1 MFRHVLLV
9 GVSSRV
15 SDLNKSYLRLSTRP
29 AGNHSGSSSHQYS
42 TPDVLDR
49 LAWIRT
55 IVKFDMST
63 IAGPSSPRLGKLEAG
78 TVSGARVC
86 PRRFSDRERGFARIF
101 GLDDTLSR
109 VEALQV
115 VRLYGTCLAYGSSPP

>member
-1 MFRHVLLV
+1 VYP
-9 GVSSRV
+9 
-15 SDLNKSYLRLSTRP
+15 DLNKSYL
-29 AGNHSGSSSHQYS
+29 GNHSDSSSHQYS

-49 LAWIRT
+49 SVWIRA
-55 IVKFDMST
+55 IVKFGVST

-86 PRRFSDRERGFARIF
+86 PEDSAIGERGFARIF

-115 VRLYGTCLAYGSSPP
+115 VRLYRTCLVYDSSPP